1 MTIEA
6 FKKEVL
12 PLKNRLYRL
21 ALRLLIDHM
30 EAEDVVQEVFMKL
43 WSKRNQLQQ
52 YRSIE
57 AFAMVITKNKCFD
70 ILKSK
75 RYKIMDGL
83 SADLSVNHMSPYSY
97 AENAD
102 SIDHVLA
109 LINKL
114 PELQKIII
122 HLRDV
127 EGYDFDEIAGITELS
142 LNAVRVNLSR
152 ARKNVREGL
161 IKVNKYE
168 LYEN

>member
-1 MTIEA
+1 
-6 FKKEVL
+6 
-12 PLKNRLYRL
+12 
-21 ALRLLIDHM
+21 
-30 EAEDVVQEVFMKL
+30 
-43 WSKRNQLQQ
+43 KRNQLQQ

-70 ILKSK
+70 VLKSK
-75 RYKIMDGL
+75 RYKAMDRL
-83 SADLSVNHMSPYSY
+83 SADLSVNHLSPYSY
-97 AENAD
+97 TENAD
-102 SIDHVLA
+102 SVDHVVT

-114 PELQKIII
+114 PELQKVII

>member
-1 MTIEA
+1 
-6 FKKEVL
+6 
-12 PLKNRLYRL
+12 
-21 ALRLLIDHM
+21 
-30 EAEDVVQEVFMKL
+30 
-43 WSKRNQLQQ
+43 
-52 YRSIE
+52 
-57 AFAMVITKNKCFD
+57 
-70 ILKSK
+70 
-75 RYKIMDGL
+75 MDRL
-83 SADLSVNHMSPYSY
+83 SADLSVNHLSPYSY
-97 AENAD
+97 TENAD
-102 SIDHVLA
+102 SVDHVVT

-114 PELQKIII
+114 PELQKVVI

>member
-75 RYKIMDGL
+75 RYKIMKGL
-83 SADLSVNHMSPYSY
+83 SADLVVNHMSPYSY

-102 SIDHVLA
+102 SVDHVLA

-127 EGYDFDEIAGITELS
+127 EGYDFDEIAEITELNM
-142 LNAVRVNLSR
+142 NAVRVNLSR